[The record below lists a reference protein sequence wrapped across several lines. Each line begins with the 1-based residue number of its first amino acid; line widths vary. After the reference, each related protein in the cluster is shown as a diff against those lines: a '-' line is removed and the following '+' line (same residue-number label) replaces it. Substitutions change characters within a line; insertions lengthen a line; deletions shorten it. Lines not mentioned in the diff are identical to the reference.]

1 MTKGPAFLLSL
12 LLTLTV
18 LLSGWMWISPQTPP
32 SPVREAG
39 ITWQREDDF
48 SLRLIWEGHEAVVRF
63 EPARKRVTVA
73 KNGDADRQAV
83 LTEAGLLRLL
93 TALGNDLPLTLG
105 ESLTVAEEE
114 VYLQLP
120 AGAHILAAEQVAVIL
135 RKQPER
141 WLTVVAAMIN
151 AYATADRDPLE
162 QLTLLINCCRQT
174 DLSAKD
180 GVVAHDRLVYLWGAN
195 RGGLAIRQ

>member
-1 MTKGPAFLLSL
+1 MFL
-12 LLTLTV
+12 
-18 LLSGWMWISPQTPP
+18 
-32 SPVREAG
+32 A
-39 ITWQREDDF
+39 
-48 SLRLIWEGHEAVVRF
+48 AV
-63 EPARKRVTVA
+63 T
-73 KNGDADRQAV
+73 
-83 LTEAGLLRLL
+83 LRLL

-120 AGAHILAAEQVAVIL
+120 AGAHILAAEQVAAVL
-135 RKQPER
+135 RKQPES
-141 WLTVVAAMIN
+141 WPTVVASMIN

-180 GVVAHDRLVYLWGAN
+180 GAVAHDRLVYLWGAN